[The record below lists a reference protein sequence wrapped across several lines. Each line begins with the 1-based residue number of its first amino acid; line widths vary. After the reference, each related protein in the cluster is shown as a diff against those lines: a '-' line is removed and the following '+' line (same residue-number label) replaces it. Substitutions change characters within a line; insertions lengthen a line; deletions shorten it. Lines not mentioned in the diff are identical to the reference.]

1 MMIGVFIIISMF
13 LPGKFLT
20 IRNFQSMFSQ
30 IPEFGLLA
38 IAMMLA
44 MLSGGGGIDLSIIAT
59 ANLTGVAAALI
70 LTKFNFPQIGGYEEL
85 FIIILAIASAL
96 TVSLICG
103 LLNGILVA
111 YVRVPAIL
119 ATLGTMGLFSGIAII
134 ATKGYG
140 IIGFPEKFLFIGSGT
155 IFLIPIPMIIF
166 IFCALVTVLILNKT
180 TFGFSLYML
189 GSNPISAR
197 FSGINNENIL
207 VKTYMMSG
215 LFSGLASIIMISRV
229 NSIRPGY
236 GSAYLLQAILVSVLG
251 GVDPDGGSGNI
262 SGLIMGI
269 IILQVLQ
276 SGFNILSF
284 SPFSKKV
291 IWGLIL
297 ILVMVI
303 NFYNAKS
310 SQKPIKRLKTNK

>member
-1 MMIGVFIIISMF
+1 MMIGVFTVISIF

-20 IRNFQSMFSQ
+20 IRNFQSISSQ
-30 IPEFGLLA
+30 IPEFGFLA

-44 MLSGGGGIDLSIIAT
+44 MLTGGIDLSVIST
-59 ANLTGVAAALI
+59 ANLAGIAAALI
-70 LTKFNFPQIGGYEEL
+70 LTKFSIPQLGGYEEI
-85 FIIILAIASAL
+85 FIIISAIAAAL

-103 LLNGILVA
+103 FINGVLIA
-111 YVRVPAIL
+111 YIGVPAIL

-134 ATKGYG
+134 VTKGYG
-140 IIGFPEKFLFIGSGT
+140 ILGFPEKFLLIGSGT
-155 IFLIPIPMIIF
+155 IFLMPVPMIIF
-166 IFCALVTVLILNKT
+166 IICALMMVLILNKT
-180 TFGFSLYML
+180 SFGFNIYML
-189 GSNPISAR
+189 GSNPTVAR

-215 LFSGLASIIMISRV
+215 LFAGLASIIMISRV

-236 GSAYLLQAILVSVLG
+236 GSAYLLQAILVCVLG
-251 GVDPDGGSGNI
+251 GVDPSGGYGNI
-262 SGLIMGI
+262 SGLVMGI
-269 IILQVLQ
+269 ITLQILQ

-284 SPFSKKV
+284 SPFFKKV

-303 NFYNAKS
+303 NFYSYKF
-310 SQKPIKRLKTNK
+310 SQKSKKLKIS